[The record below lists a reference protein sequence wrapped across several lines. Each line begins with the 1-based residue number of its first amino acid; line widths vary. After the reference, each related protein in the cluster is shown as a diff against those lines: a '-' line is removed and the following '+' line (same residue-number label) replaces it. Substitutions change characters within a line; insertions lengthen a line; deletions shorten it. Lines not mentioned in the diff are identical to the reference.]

1 VTENLEDAIAVY
13 HLKSPPRETAMTE
26 NIHRLYGGVQLKL
39 TQLQE
44 RLAWYPNKNL
54 TPEQIELLI
63 ELEDVIDELEEL
75 YDDK

>member
-1 VTENLEDAIAVY
+1 
-13 HLKSPPRETAMTE
+13 MTE